1 MTPGEEGNARQAEA
15 RVNRE
20 LDRLAAAI
28 DAGDHATVEAFTRAW
43 GPLDLPTGP
52 EAEPPEDEFVPPR
65 STKQKIARGVAERLI
80 GAEWQFEVLE
90 AATGEARIAIVYH
103 QPPRG

>member
-1 MTPGEEGNARQAEA
+1 MTPEEDERARQAEA

-20 LDRLAAAI
+20 LDRLAAAM
-28 DAGDHATVEAFTRAW
+28 DAGDRATVEAFTRAW
-43 GPLDLPTGP
+43 GPLDLPGEP

-80 GAEWQFEVLE
+80 GAAWAFEVL
-90 AATGEARIAIVYH
+90 ATDAGEARIVIAYR
-103 QPPRG
+103 QPSRG

>member
-1 MTPGEEGNARQAEA
+1 MTPEEEGKARQAEA

-28 DAGDHATVEAFTRAW
+28 DAGDRATVEAFTRAW

-52 EAEPPEDEFVPPR
+52 EAEPPEDEFVLPR
-65 STKQKIARGVAERLI
+65 STKQKIARSVAERLI